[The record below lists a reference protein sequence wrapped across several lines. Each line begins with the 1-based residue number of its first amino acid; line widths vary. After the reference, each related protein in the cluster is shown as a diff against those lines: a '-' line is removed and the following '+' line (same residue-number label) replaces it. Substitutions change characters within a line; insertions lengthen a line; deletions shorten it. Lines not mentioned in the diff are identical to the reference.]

1 MASKVPGL
9 VIAVPPTAKLPCSW
23 MISGTGLSFRL
34 IVVHA
39 EATMPAAISK
49 SVSNAFPMLRPH
61 STLPVMKFRATGPS
75 RRAASFVRLQVLA
88 RGPEQDLVH
97 VHVLRLA
104 DGEGDGPR
112 ERVGR
117 NRERLIELVKALG
130 DVRLADAVRQ
140 FRGHRP
146 GEITV

>member
-49 SVSNAFPMLRPH
+49 NALND
-61 STLPVMKFRATGPS
+61 FRCFVFIELSQSGRGRAIGSS
-75 RRAASFVRLQVLA
+75 RHGAHVRLQLLA
-88 RGPEQDLVH
+88 RRPEQDLVH
-97 VHVLRLA
+97 VYVLRLA
-104 DGEGDGPR
+104 DGECDGPR
-112 ERVGR
+112 ERVWG
-117 NRERLIELVKALG
+117 NRECLIELVKAL
-130 DVRLADAVRQ
+130 
-140 FRGHRP
+140 
-146 GEITV
+146 